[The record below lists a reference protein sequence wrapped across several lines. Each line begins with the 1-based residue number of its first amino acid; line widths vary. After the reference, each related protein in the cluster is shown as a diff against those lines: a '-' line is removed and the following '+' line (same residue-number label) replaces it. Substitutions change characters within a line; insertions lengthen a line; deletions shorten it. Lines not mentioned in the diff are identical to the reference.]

1 MIAGAAKILVG
12 ARIDAENV
20 IHYVATYLLTLH
32 LWLLMRVYTATG
44 VEPRLPQVHYDKL
57 ITKLCTWP
65 QITNCCCTM
74 GKYHGSIIQF
84 SRCRPRSSDCQ

>member
-57 ITKLCTWP
+57 
-65 QITNCCCTM
+65 
-74 GKYHGSIIQF
+74 
-84 SRCRPRSSDCQ
+84 